1 MGNDNNKHHNKNNN
15 NHYNIKNN
23 NNNHIENLYFRSISG
38 ETKKPT
44 SKGKGRK
51 QWKRASGGGGV
62 LTQTCI
68 MPKAVSKSCV
78 QSESTASRATQ
89 VSGYLRVYF

>member
-38 ETKKPT
+38 ETKSQHLKERE
-44 SKGKGRK
+44 GNNGRGP
-51 QWKRASGGGGV
+51 QGG
-62 LTQTCI
+62 
-68 MPKAVSKSCV
+68 
-78 QSESTASRATQ
+78 E
-89 VSGYLRVYF
+89 F